1 MSAFEK
7 DSQIT
12 LSPKNEWIACHQCD
26 LLVESVELK
35 EGFKAV
41 CPRCSQ
47 ILLAHPKGG
56 LRRPLSLAVAAV
68 GLFILSNAFP
78 FMSFKGAGQEQ
89 MTTLSQNVFELYL
102 HDSETLAVIVF
113 ALVVALPCLY
123 LLGTVLLLVPMV
135 LGHRHFAFPH
145 LAKIV
150 FAVGP
155 WAMVD
160 VFLLGVLVSLTK
172 IASLAK
178 VELGLSFGAFVFFA
192 AAFSMLISSM
202 DKQWLWREWE
212 RLEAK

>member
-1 MSAFEK
+1 MSVFEK
-7 DSQIT
+7 DSQHS
-12 LSPKNEWIACHQCD
+12 LDPNGEWIACHQCD
-26 LLVESVELK
+26 LLVESVELE
-35 EGFKAV
+35 EGRKAI
-41 CPRCSQ
+41 CPRCSHC
-47 ILLAHPKGG
+47 LLARPKGG
-56 LRRPLSLAVAAV
+56 LSRPLGLAIAAM

-89 MTTLSQNVFELYL
+89 MITLCQNVFVLYT

-113 ALVVALPCLY
+113 ALVVAFPCLY
-123 LLGTVLLLVPMV
+123 LIATLLLLTPMIR
-135 LGHRHFAFPH
+135 GRRHYAFPH

-150 FAVGP
+150 FTTGP

-178 VELGLSFGAFVFFA
+178 VELGLSFVAFVFFA
-192 AAFSMLISSM
+192 ATFSMLISSM

-212 RLEAK
+212 RLEEK